1 MFIPFVFNMSTFN
14 EAPYLW
20 WFYKGLDFVKRTDSA
35 IVAQEIYCDT
45 PVSTF
50 ASNGRLAPRDT
61 QFIDEHWLYRLPKRK
76 DMQTA
81 RIYKIPNALLE
92 PLIREKGSVSDAFCY
107 LLKQPDAD
115 LCAFLDRLIVR
126 IESERGEKIE
136 GFITLMA
143 LPSLTKVACDRGIPV
158 IHFELGCLREPTYLK
173 TAFWDLQDLQG
184 GDSVGRRWE
193 RFQRE
198 HEQRPIPMFSKRECL
213 ALLLEKEKLPLLD
226 GYDRRPVKQIGV
238 ALGYTTYEIFSYKT
252 HLNDSEL
259 LYRVRQKYGMEQM
272 LIRRHPGD
280 PYGGQYPRYAPAMDK
295 PKRSMPDFILD
306 CETVI
311 SLLSGTGVEA
321 MLWGRKAITLLP
333 SPSYFASG
341 HEIEGEGKCAD
352 EGFISFFAFC
362 YLIPLEFLTDL
373 DYLRWR
379 LTMPTERE
387 IYFKHLD
394 LYFKK
399 KTIPTDL
406 IFGTPGSRLDR
417 MLSAQNFQLKGDGAS

>member
-50 ASNGRLAPRDT
+50 ASNGRLEASDK
-61 QFIDEHWLYRLPKRK
+61 QFIDEHWMYRLPKRK

>member
-20 WFYKGLDFVKRTDSA
+20 WFYKGLDFVKRTNSA

-45 PVSTF
+45 PVSYF
-50 ASNGRLAPRDT
+50 VSAGRSEAINKQR
-61 QFIDEHWLYRLPKRK
+61 WGYSMPKNQDLRT
-76 DMQTA
+76 D
-81 RIYKIPNALLE
+81 RIYKIPDALLE

-115 LCAFLDRLIVR
+115 LCAFLDKLIVR
-126 IESERGEKIE
+126 IESERREKIE

-143 LPSLTKVACDRGIPV
+143 LPSLTKVAHDRGIPV
-158 IHFELGCLREPTYLK
+158 IHFELGCLRDPTYLK

-184 GDSVGRRWE
+184 GDSVERRWE

-226 GYDRRPVKQIGV
+226 GYGRRPVKQIGV

-259 LYRVRQKYGMEQM
+259 LYRVRQKYGMDQM

-280 PYGGQYPRYAPAMDK
+280 PYGGQYPRYASAMDK

-311 SLLSGTGVEA
+311 SLLSGTGIEA

-399 KTIPTDL
+399 KAIPTDL

-417 MLSAQNFQLKGDGAS
+417 MLSAQGVRLKG